1 MDEYDYDEPQQIPTF
16 SDSSRTG
23 SRSANSRASA
33 SRISASKS
41 AIATASRASAILSAS
56 IHQIPKNIT
65 ITSNG
70 IHPNIHMPKVNES
83 SINAAKKRSEHVLK
97 TVKLPEKIFIINP
110 EYKNLGNPLEKNTIL
125 KTNIK
130 EASNVKEVT
139 SVNIEDNI
147 NPIKE
152 IPSVISE
159 IHSNIVTIARSRK
172 EELLSLISIQP
183 NISIS
188 NKKYTTIY
196 ITYDTLNNEIPVDQG
211 ALEELLTNIS
221 RLINTSNKLNI
232 LDEFNRYQ
240 KRSRFSIEHELH
252 KSSIQKARM
261 NKIRYLT
268 SDT

>member
-1 MDEYDYDEPQQIPTF
+1 
-16 SDSSRTG
+16 

-56 IHQIPKNIT
+56 IQQIPKNIT
-65 ITSNG
+65 IASNG
-70 IHPNIHMPKVNES
+70 IHPNIHMPKVNVS

-110 EYKNLGNPLEKNTIL
+110 EYKNVDNPLEKNTIL
-125 KTNIK
+125 KPNIK
-130 EASNVKEVT
+130 EANNVKETSNVKEVT

-159 IHSNIVTIARSRK
+159 IHSNIVNTARSRK

-196 ITYDTLNNEIPVDQG
+196 ITYDTLNNEIPVDQD
-211 ALEELLTNIS
+211 ALEELVTNIS

>member
-16 SDSSRTG
+16 SDGSRTG
-23 SRSANSRASA
+23 NRSANSRASA

-56 IHQIPKNIT
+56 IKQIPKNIT

-125 KTNIK
+125 KT
-130 EASNVKEVT
+130 

-159 IHSNIVTIARSRK
+159 IDSNIVTIARSRK

-183 NISIS
+183 NICIS

>member
-1 MDEYDYDEPQQIPTF
+1 
-16 SDSSRTG
+16 
-23 SRSANSRASA
+23 
-33 SRISASKS
+33 
-41 AIATASRASAILSAS
+41 
-56 IHQIPKNIT
+56 
-65 ITSNG
+65 
-70 IHPNIHMPKVNES
+70 MPKVNES

-125 KTNIK
+125 K
-130 EASNVKEVT
+130 T